1 LAKIK
6 IKLWKY
12 NKREIRNYLR
22 ADGTNPFEDWYN
34 SLRDTTGKN
43 KIRLRLK
50 RVMTGNLGD
59 CKSVGEGVFELKI
72 DFGPGYRL
80 YFGQVGL
87 TIVLLLIGGD
97 KSTQERDIGKAI
109 QYWRDYE
116 RRESTNE

>member
-1 LAKIK
+1 MEVRP
-6 IKLWKY
+6 
-12 NKREIRNYLR
+12 REIRNYLR

-43 KIRLRLK
+43 RIQLRLK

>member
-1 LAKIK
+1 MEVQP
-6 IKLWKY
+6 
-12 NKREIRNYLR
+12 REISNYLR
-22 ADGTNPFEDWYN
+22 ADRTNPFEDWYN
-34 SLRDTTGKN
+34 SLRDTKAKN
-43 KIRLRLK
+43 TIQLRLK
-50 RVMTGNLGD
+50 RVMTGNLGE

-97 KSTQERDIGKAI
+97 QSTQERDIGKAI

>member
-1 LAKIK
+1 MEVQP
-6 IKLWKY
+6 
-12 NKREIRNYLR
+12 REIWLYET
-22 ADGTNPFEDWYN
+22 ADGTYPYEDWYN
-34 SLRDTTGKN
+34 SLRDNKGKDRI
-43 KIRLRLK
+43 KLRLK

-97 KSTQERDIGKAI
+97 KSTQKQDIDKAI
-109 QYWRDYE
+109 QY
-116 RRESTNE
+116 